1 MGPVRLSDVD
11 DAQLEIVNTAKQL
24 AEQGEIMLAESGE
37 EDVLVY

>member
-24 AEQGEIMLAESGE
+24 AEQGEILLAESGE